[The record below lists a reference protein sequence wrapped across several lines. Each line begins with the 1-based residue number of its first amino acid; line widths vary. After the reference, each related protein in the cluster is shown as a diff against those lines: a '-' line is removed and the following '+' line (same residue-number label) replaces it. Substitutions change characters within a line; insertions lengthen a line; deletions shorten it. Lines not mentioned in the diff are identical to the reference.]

1 MSAKQGVAVCGVAVR
16 RAPDYASI
24 GDITHYIIVQY
35 YTAYVL
41 YGIWQTV
48 QGSAETRGEKP

>member
-1 MSAKQGVAVCGVAVR
+1 MSAKQGWLCAGLR
-16 RAPDYASI
+16 YDGHPDYASI

-48 QGSAETRGEKP
+48 QGSAETRGQKP